1 MGIKMQNNK
10 NLEYRVDYTPLGG
23 RLFAGFVRRDNGKW
37 EGNRHEVTEQALL
50 AVGKK
55 LLSEGN
61 GMQMQL
67 PDGRVIRL
75 SAVISDSSAV
85 ISDSDEAEVHVA
97 QF

>member
-37 EGNRHEVTEQALL
+37 EGSRHEVTEQALL

-75 SAVISDSSAV
+75 SAVISDS
-85 ISDSDEAEVHVA
+85 DEAEVHVA

>member
-55 LLSEGN
+55 LLSEGIRWN
-61 GMQMQL
+61 ICV
-67 PDGRVIRL
+67 PDATDMLWVLKEIDRVTCDTGCDL
-75 SAVISDSSAV
+75 
-85 ISDSDEAEVHVA
+85 
-97 QF
+97 

>member
-1 MGIKMQNNK
+1 MGITMQNNK

-75 SAVISDSSAV
+75 SAVISDS
-85 ISDSDEAEVHVA
+85 DEAEVHVA

>member
-67 PDGRVIRL
+67 PDGRVMRL
-75 SAVISDSSAV
+75 SAV

>member
-10 NLEYRVDYTPLGG
+10 NLEYRVDYIPLGG
-23 RLFAGFVRRDNGKW
+23 RLFAGFVRCDNGKW
-37 EGNRHEVTEQALL
+37 EGSRHEVTEQALL

-55 LLSEGN
+55 LLNEGN

-75 SAVISDSSAV
+75 SAVISDS
-85 ISDSDEAEVHVA
+85 DEAEVHVA

>member
-1 MGIKMQNNK
+1 MGIKVQNNK

-37 EGNRHEVTEQALL
+37 EGSRHEVTEQALL

-75 SAVISDSSAV
+75 SAVISDS
-85 ISDSDEAEVHVA
+85 DEAEVHVA

>member
-1 MGIKMQNNK
+1 MQNNK

-75 SAVISDSSAV
+75 SAVISDS
-85 ISDSDEAEVHVA
+85 DEAEVHVA

>member
-75 SAVISDSSAV
+75 SAVISDS
-85 ISDSDEAEVHVA
+85 DEAEVHVA

>member
-37 EGNRHEVTEQALL
+37 EDSRHEVTEQALL

-75 SAVISDSSAV
+75 SAVISDS
-85 ISDSDEAEVHVA
+85 DEAEVHVA

>member
-55 LLSEGN
+55 LLSESN

-75 SAVISDSSAV
+75 SAVISDS
-85 ISDSDEAEVHVA
+85 DEAEVHVA

>member
-1 MGIKMQNNK
+1 MQNNK

-37 EGNRHEVTEQALL
+37 EGSRHEVTEQALL

-67 PDGRVIRL
+67 PDGRVILL
-75 SAVISDSSAV
+75 SVV
-85 ISDSDEAEVHVA
+85 ISDSDESEVHVA

>member
-37 EGNRHEVTEQALL
+37 EGSRHEVTEQALL

-67 PDGRVIRL
+67 PDGRVFRL
-75 SAVISDSSAV
+75 SAV

>member
-75 SAVISDSSAV
+75 SAVISDS
-85 ISDSDEAEVHVA
+85 DEAEVHVA
-97 QF
+97 QC

>member
-67 PDGRVIRL
+67 PDGRVIL
-75 SAVISDSSAV
+75 LSAV